1 MDVMNKTDMPIRDLY
16 QTRYNTQ
23 FSEYM
28 TINTRTRNHRLI
40 LTQIGF
46 LPYTPSVI
54 SITPVW
60 TVRVDS

>member
-1 MDVMNKTDMPIRDLY
+1 MDVLNKTDMPIRDLY
-16 QTRYNTQ
+16 KTRYYTQ
-23 FSEYM
+23 FPEHM
-28 TINTRTRNHRLI
+28 TINTRTRNHCLI
-40 LTQIGF
+40 LTQTGC